1 MKCVTTLG
9 ELISSDEFVFLESHS
24 PKLNFSSRSLAN
36 SKRRS
41 LSVVNSNLHVC
52 FNPALNCYSI
62 VHDVDF
68 KLFKHCASFV
78 KKHYDYFE
86 RIGIL

>member
-9 ELISSDEFVFLESHS
+9 ELISSEEFVFLESHS
-24 PKLNFSSRSLAN
+24 PKLNFLTRAAAN

-41 LSVVNSNLHVC
+41 LSVANPTLHVC

-68 KLFKHCASFV
+68 KAFKRCASYV